1 MRKYIIGA
9 TDVKIVTLGL
19 SLYRELL
26 LETARRFLSGYNV
39 SYELKEAIH
48 REVEALE
55 NLLNNMNPETEFVLH
70 NPDEETKQVL
80 LSGCKVFATLLET
93 VKARLTR
100 RGVRLDIKELDYLE
114 KRLKGLLESPILSE
128 S

>member
-1 MRKYIIGA
+1 MKYIIGA
-9 TDVKIVTLGL
+9 TDVKIISLGL

-48 REVEALE
+48 REVEVLE
-55 NLLNNMNPETEFVLH
+55 NLLNNMRPEAEFVLQ
-70 NPDEETKQVL
+70 NPDEETKQLL
-80 LSGCKVFATLLET
+80 LSGCKIFATVFET
-93 VKARLTR
+93 VKARLAQ

-114 KRLKGLLESPILSE
+114 KRIKDLLESPILSE